1 MLQSLH
7 VKNLALIDEIEVEFA
22 EGLNILTGETGAGKS
37 IILGSVNLALGGR
50 YTKDLIRQGENY
62 ALVELVFTV
71 TEKSR
76 LKALEKLCI
85 YPEDGLLILSRKLMD
100 GRSVSRING
109 ETVTIAVLKE
119 VAAILIDIHGQ
130 HEHQSLL
137 YKKNHLGFVDAF
149 AWDYLADI
157 KKQAASAYQEYRTC
171 KKTLDE
177 ADMDESSRAKE
188 LDFLKF
194 EVSEIL
200 NAYFGEGKWD
210 ENLITSQE
218 SLASE
223 RNEYDG
229 ENRKLWIVQTGV
241 GFLSITITY
250 KDEVPDEKVRLQEGE
265 DLLQTLN
272 INIMDEYMKQTDF
285 VNDDRSVYTYYLQ
298 QDGIKISP
306 EGYSIGSEG
315 DETEYY
321 GQFAKISMEDNGYM
335 IMIQKASEVVGRESI
350 SERQQISDEDAIQAV
365 YDAVWNG
372 LQIPALQT
380 NPIADSL
387 QVEVQ
392 YIPVDMGSNTGEYV
406 YDIGFYVKQLI
417 DQDGSDALWHFTGLV
432 DATMPYC
439 YSFTMARESDEEFQ
453 TEYLK
458 ISDRKK

>member
-1 MLQSLH
+1 MSADQ
-7 VKNLALIDEIEVEFA
+7 
-22 EGLNILTGETGAGKS
+22 IL
-37 IILGSVNLALGGR
+37 
-50 YTKDLIRQGENY
+50 
-62 ALVELVFTV
+62 
-71 TEKSR
+71 
-76 LKALEKLCI
+76 
-85 YPEDGLLILSRKLMD
+85 M
-100 GRSVSRING
+100 
-109 ETVTIAVLKE
+109 
-119 VAAILIDIHGQ
+119 
-130 HEHQSLL
+130 
-137 YKKNHLGFVDAF
+137 
-149 AWDYLADI
+149 
-157 KKQAASAYQEYRTC
+157 
-171 KKTLDE
+171 
-177 ADMDESSRAKE
+177 RAR
-188 LDFLKF
+188 KF

-335 IMIQKASEVVGRESI
+335 IMIQKASEVVDSKYQMKMQYRLCMMLCGMGCRFQRCKRI
-350 SERQQISDEDAIQAV
+350 R
-365 YDAVWNG
+365 
-372 LQIPALQT
+372 LQIRYRLRF
-380 NPIADSL
+380 NI
-387 QVEVQ
+387 
-392 YIPVDMGSNTGEYV
+392 
-406 YDIGFYVKQLI
+406 
-417 DQDGSDALWHFTGLV
+417 
-432 DATMPYC
+432 
-439 YSFTMARESDEEFQ
+439 FQ
-453 TEYLK
+453 
-458 ISDRKK
+458 